1 MARGLDRE
9 AVKILGL
16 GFADVQDVGLMPPK
30 RIESREM
37 GFVRD
42 VRGIIVSLEQGCFSL
57 SVQVRGP
64 LLNWDR

>member
-1 MARGLDRE
+1 MSPNWSKSGPKGWRGE
-9 AVKILGL
+9 VVKILGL

-42 VRGIIVSLEQGCFSL
+42 VCGIK
-57 SVQVRGP
+57 SVWSRAALACQFR
-64 LLNWDR
+64 